1 MSLHLQ
7 ILNSSKSRTPRA
19 FLSRWVKACEREL
32 ARELPAKARAKLQGD
47 LTLVFLSTRE
57 ARKINK
63 QYRGRD
69 YATDVLSFESD
80 GGFGDLVLCPEVLKK
95 QAAEHGLSYQHELG
109 YMVLHGIL
117 HLLGYDHE
125 LGEREARQMFQLQDA
140 VFERL
145 LKPKKNQQK
154 S

>member
-1 MSLHLQ
+1 MSLQLQ

-19 FLSRWVKACEREL
+19 FLGRWVKACEREL
-32 ARELPAKARAKLQGD
+32 ARGLPAKARARLQGD
-47 LTLVFLSTRE
+47 LTLVFLSRRE

-69 YATDVLSFESD
+69 YATDVLSFESE

-95 QAAEHGLSYQHELG
+95 QAAEHGLSYQQELG

-125 LGEREARQMFQLQDA
+125 LGEREARQMFQLQDR
-140 VFERL
+140 VFETLLGRL
-145 LKPKKNQQK
+145 K
-154 S
+154 SR